1 MSDTVFQHIGRPVV
15 TTAINDI
22 PAEWAYTVPV
32 LGVARGGTTMVAT
45 VLDRLGIYM
54 GPRQELVGDHYENQ
68 AMKQPCWQTRADCVT
83 NYNSKYARWGWKD
96 TIGLPS
102 FSELFPLIRSPRP
115 VVVFRD
121 IVASVQGNMRVDET
135 TKLVPPRSF
144 EFLLKDTMQQWNRL
158 ALLCL
163 SPPCP
168 ILLVSYERAINR
180 PEQFVSELAD
190 YLDVQITDDQMHNAL
205 SVISPT
211 GGYLVEKEA
220 ESIDADT

>member
-121 IVASVQGNMRVDET
+121 IVASVQGLR
-135 TKLVPPRSF
+135 
-144 EFLLKDTMQQWNRL
+144 
-158 ALLCL
+158 
-163 SPPCP
+163 
-168 ILLVSYERAINR
+168 YEHYWTRGSESNYVRA
-180 PEQFVSELAD
+180 PS
-190 YLDVQITDDQMHNAL
+190 
-205 SVISPT
+205 
-211 GGYLVEKEA
+211 EKEKLPPIYRRELIA
-220 ESIDADT
+220 AARSLP